1 MAKLAMIA
9 LLGMLAL
16 AAALEA
22 EPQAKKTYKSY
33 EEEEKPHDYYHT
45 HKSVTIYNSKS
56 NLKASHQEW
65 DLLEHVQVTHPCNP
79 QYEILGSTVT
89 QWAELINKK
98 NDMEVQVGTVYWSG
112 IVVNHEQCKDCKKN
126 CGEAGEHHIVKVN
139 YQITFEFV
147 AEHKGQLV
155 CAVVAESIFSAEKV
169 VCSITGGSGAFEG
182 AWGTVTWTHGG
193 PGHGKYAFDV
203 YFPKIVE
210 VTKHDLV
217 EAPAKK
223 EGEESKPHEE
233 EEEPEERKYYRY

>member
-1 MAKLAMIA
+1 MAKLAVIA

-16 AAALEA
+16 AAAMEA

-65 DLLEHVQVTHPCNP
+65 DLLEKVQGRHPCNP
-79 QYEILGSTVT
+79 QYEILGSTV
-89 QWAELINKK
+89 AEWGDLLNKK
-98 NDMEVQVGTVYWSG
+98 NEVEMEVGTVYWSG
-112 IVVNHEQCKDCKKN
+112 IVVKHELCDDCHGSKV
-126 CGEAGEHHIVKVN
+126 GAHHTAKVN
-139 YQITFEFV
+139 YQITFEFI
-147 AEHKGQLV
+147 AEHKGQLT
-155 CAVVAESIFSAEKV
+155 CALVADSIYSEEKA

-182 AWGTVTWTHGG
+182 AWGTVTWTSGS
-193 PGHGKYAFDV
+193 PRGKYAFDV
-203 YFPKIVE
+203 YFPKVVE
-210 VTKHDLV
+210 VTKHELL

-223 EGEESKPHEE
+223 EGEEKPHEE